1 MGITLGRTRGVLSTL
16 LLGLGLIPVADRLQ
30 YFPLFKC
37 VFDRQKISMLTVF
50 WVLLQGGPSPR
61 ELTTGCRTNG
71 LFGQN
76 VHQRLGELAIKCRNV
91 RAFGHDFLNRDS
103 QPLP

>member
-1 MGITLGRTRGVLSTL
+1 MR
-16 LLGLGLIPVADRLQ
+16 
-30 YFPLFKC
+30 
-37 VFDRQKISMLTVF
+37 FDRQKISMLTVF
-50 WVLLQGGPSPR
+50 RVLFDGGTSPR

-91 RAFGHDFLNRDS
+91 RAFGHDSLNCDS